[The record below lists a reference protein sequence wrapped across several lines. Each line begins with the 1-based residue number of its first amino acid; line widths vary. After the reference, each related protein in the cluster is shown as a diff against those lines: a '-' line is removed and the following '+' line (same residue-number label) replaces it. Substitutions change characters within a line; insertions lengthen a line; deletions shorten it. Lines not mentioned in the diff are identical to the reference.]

1 MTKRHSHNPSSI
13 PKAAEGKSLLLVDD
27 DPAVLRMTRRVLEQR
42 GYRVVACSTG
52 QEALE
57 QLGRETF
64 DVMVSD
70 VQMPGTDG
78 LALLR
83 AVRSRDLD
91 IPVVLVTGNPDVASA
106 AAAIEYG
113 AFRYLIKPVGNDRLD
128 EVVERAATTGR
139 MARVKREYLDEFGSG
154 VFPAGDRAGI
164 DATLDRTLASLWM
177 AFQPIVRAADGS
189 VFAQEALMRSS
200 EPVLPHPGAVL
211 EAAERTGRL
220 HDVGQRVRTQ
230 VGDAMGASPAGWSF
244 FVNLHPQDL
253 LDPGLYLADAAL
265 SRASERVVLEI
276 TERASLDAMPDVRDR
291 VAKLR
296 ELGFRIALDDLGAGY
311 AGLTSFA
318 LLEPEFVKLDMSL
331 VRDVHQ
337 NTTKQKVIGS
347 MVRLCHEMG
356 KQIIAEGVESRDERD
371 ALVEL
376 GCDLLQGYFFA
387 KPGKAFPA
395 LTSG

>member
-1 MTKRHSHNPSSI
+1 MGNTRSLRAP
-13 PKAAEGKSLLLVDD
+13 EGKSVLIVDD
-27 DPAVLRMTRRVLEQR
+27 EPSVLRMTRRVLEQR

-52 QEALE
+52 QEALD
-57 QLGRETF
+57 QLDRETF

-70 VQMPGTDG
+70 VQMPGTGG

-113 AFRYLIKPVGNDRLD
+113 AFQYLIKPVGNDRLD
-128 EVVERAATTGR
+128 EVVERAATIGR
-139 MARVKREYLDEFGSG
+139 MARLKREYLDEFGSG

-189 VFAQEALMRSS
+189 VFAQEALMRSN
-200 EPVLPHPGAVL
+200 EPALPHPGAVL

-230 VGDAMGASPAGWSF
+230 VEDAMGTAPDDWSF

-253 LDPGLYLADAAL
+253 LDPALYLADAAL
-265 SRASERVVLEI
+265 TRASERVVLEI
-276 TERASLDAMPDVRDR
+276 TERASLDAMLDVRDR

-331 VRDVHQ
+331 VRDVHE
-337 NTTKQKVIGS
+337 NATKQKVVGS
-347 MVRLCHEMG
+347 MVGLCHDMG
-356 KQIIAEGVESRDERD
+356 KQIIAEGVESRGERD
-371 ALVEL
+371 VLVAL

-387 KPGKAFPA
+387 KPGKAFPI
-395 LTSG
+395 LTSE

>member
-1 MTKRHSHNPSSI
+1 MLI
-13 PKAAEGKSLLLVDD
+13 VDD
-27 DPAVLRMTRRVLEQR
+27 EPSVLRMTRRVLEQR

-52 QEALE
+52 QEALD
-57 QLGRETF
+57 QLDRETF

-70 VQMPGTDG
+70 VQMPGTGG

-113 AFRYLIKPVGNDRLD
+113 AFQYLIKPVGNDRLD
-128 EVVERAATTGR
+128 EVVERAATIGR
-139 MARVKREYLDEFGSG
+139 MARLKREYLDEFGSG

-189 VFAQEALMRSS
+189 VFAQEALMRSN
-200 EPVLPHPGAVL
+200 EPALPHPGAVL

-230 VGDAMGASPAGWSF
+230 VEDAMGTAPDDWSF

-253 LDPGLYLADAAL
+253 LDPALYLADAAL
-265 SRASERVVLEI
+265 TRASERVVLEI
-276 TERASLDAMPDVRDR
+276 TERASLDAMLDVRDR

-331 VRDVHQ
+331 VRDVHE
-337 NTTKQKVIGS
+337 NATKQKVVGS
-347 MVRLCHEMG
+347 MVGLCHDMG
-356 KQIIAEGVESRDERD
+356 KQIIAEGVESRGERD
-371 ALVEL
+371 VLVAL

-387 KPGKAFPA
+387 KPGKAFPI
-395 LTSG
+395 LTSE